1 MLGSDND
8 AIAPFVLGLVERL
21 IGTTQGFF
29 QRQTAGIGQAYADG
43 DVNPMTVREENFALG
58 KALGLQIIAE
68 GVEKESELEMLRDE
82 GCDYFQGFL
91 KSAPLT
97 AVQFQEFAAQQN

>member
-1 MLGSDND
+1 MLALQPDSAAAWFSLLD
-8 AIAPFVLGLVERL
+8 
-21 IGTTQGFF
+21 QK
-29 QRQTAGIGQAYADG
+29 
-43 DVNPMTVREENFALG
+43 TVRLDQAELDSLVRLERARSRNPDDQALLSFALG

>member
-1 MLGSDND
+1 MTADIAGSTRDRIVLR
-8 AIAPFVLGLVERL
+8 AI
-21 IGTTQGFF
+21 I
-29 QRQTAGIGQAYADG
+29 
-43 DVNPMTVREENFALG
+43 ALG

-68 GVEKESELEMLRDE
+68 GVEKESEQEMLRDE